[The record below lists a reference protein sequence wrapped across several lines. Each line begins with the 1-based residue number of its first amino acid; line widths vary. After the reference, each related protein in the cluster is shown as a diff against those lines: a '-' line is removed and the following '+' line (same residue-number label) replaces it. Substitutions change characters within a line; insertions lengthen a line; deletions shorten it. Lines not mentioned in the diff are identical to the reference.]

1 MFEESEYF
9 NDSLNTLNENFNGM
23 AFFLPLNENSEET
36 FNYPIPQFSES
47 NSNLQENHSNFVS
60 TFLPEFF
67 PLLNILDIL
76 NLSKN
81 EELKN
86 RIKSVFT
93 QNKEYIN
100 ENEEYCIENTNEYNY
115 MRFLGKKKERIGDII
130 ERDCLN
136 NKNWNQKNK
145 RGRKM
150 ENSENNEMERH
161 DRYKA
166 DNIIKKLKAKFF
178 KYGIKFLNKI
188 LGLNKDDGLVNLNY
202 EEYINKLKRD
212 DNLEYLNMKLWKLYS
227 NKISPKNIK
236 KDTNNMIIN
245 NEDDKIKNKDTD
257 YNKKMLEKQ
266 INKDATLDFAL
277 NMTFRNFI
285 DLFTGKKKVEDL
297 VINNKRIDCSKI
309 QSFIEGKE
317 EMLMEI
323 KIDINNKLDKIY
335 FQKYIFYMYNYE
347 RWFYIKNPKKT
358 KGNVSLKEPN
368 SLTNFFPIL

>member
-9 NDSLNTLNENFNGM
+9 NDSLNILNESFNGM
-23 AFFLPLNENSEET
+23 ENFLPLNENSEEK
-36 FNYPIPQFSES
+36 FNCPIPKFLKS

-93 QNKEYIN
+93 QNKEFIN
-100 ENEEYCIENTNEYNY
+100 KNEEYCIENTNEYNY
-115 MRFLGKKKERIGDII
+115 MRFLGKKKVRIGDII
-130 ERDCLN
+130 ERDCLYEQN
-136 NKNWNQKNK
+136 LNQKNN

-150 ENSENNEMERH
+150 ENRENNEKERH
-161 DRYKA
+161 NRYKA

-188 LGLNKDDGLVNLNY
+188 IGLNKNDRLVNLNY
-202 EEYINKLKRD
+202 YKYINNLKRD
-212 DNLEYLNMKLWKLYS
+212 VNLEYLNMKLWELYS
-227 NKISPKNIK
+227 KDISPRNIK
-236 KDTNNMIIN
+236 KDTNIIIN
-245 NEDDKIKNKDTD
+245 SEDDQIKNKDID
-257 YNKKMLEKQ
+257 YNKNILEKQ
-266 INKDATLDFAL
+266 INKDDTLDFAL
-277 NMTFRNFI
+277 NMTFREFI
-285 DLFTGKKKVEDL
+285 ELFTGKRKVEDL
-297 VINNKRIDCSKI
+297 VIDNKIDCSKI

-317 EMLMEI
+317 EMLME
-323 KIDINNKLDKIY
+323 KEIDINNKLDKIY

-358 KGNVSLKEPN
+358 KGNLSLKEQN
-368 SLTNFFPIL
+368 SSTNFISIL

>member
-1 MFEESEYF
+1 MFYENF
-9 NDSLNTLNENFNGM
+9 NDDILNTLDENTVFNGM
-23 AFFLPLNENSEET
+23 ENYLSLDENNEENLNIST
-36 FNYPIPQFSES
+36 SQFSEL
-47 NSNLQENHSNFVS
+47 NLDLQEKPKILNFVTAYS
-60 TFLPEFF
+60 PEFF
-67 PLLNILDIL
+67 PLLNILEIL

-86 RIKSVFT
+86 RIEFVFT
-93 QNKEYIN
+93 QNKELMN
-100 ENEEYCIENTNEYNY
+100 ENKDYSIENTKEYNY
-115 MRFLGKKKERIGDII
+115 MRFLGKKKVEIGDII
-130 ERDCLN
+130 ERKCLYEN
-136 NKNWNQKNK
+136 LNQKNN
-145 RGRKM
+145 RGRKV
-150 ENSENNEMERH
+150 ENRENNEKEKH
-161 DRYKA
+161 NKYKA

-245 NEDDKIKNKDTD
+245 NEDDEYID
-257 YNKKMLEKQ
+257 YNKKILEKQ

-297 VINNKRIDCSKI
+297 VINNKRIECSKI

-317 EMLMEI
+317 EMLMEM

-347 RWFYIKNPKKT
+347 RWFYIKNPRKT
-358 KGNVSLKEPN
+358 KGNPSLKEKN
-368 SLTNFFPIL
+368 SSTNFFSIL